1 MRLKAVSTDCYLVRE
16 SEKRVGEYSLTV
28 KHNDIIKHFR
38 IDTKRASHIRYE
50 LFGAQRSFPSLSDLV
65 DYYSQHC
72 ITKDGELLTVP
83 CIPEVILTPKFQL
96 RDM

>member
-1 MRLKAVSTDCYLVRE
+1 MRE
-16 SEKRVGEYSLTV
+16 SEKRVGEYSLSV
-28 KHNDIIKHFR
+28 KHKDIIKHFR

-50 LFGAQRSFPSLSDLV
+50 LFGAQRSFPSLTELV

-83 CIPEVILTPKFQL
+83 CVLEVNIYLLNSPY
-96 RDM
+96 